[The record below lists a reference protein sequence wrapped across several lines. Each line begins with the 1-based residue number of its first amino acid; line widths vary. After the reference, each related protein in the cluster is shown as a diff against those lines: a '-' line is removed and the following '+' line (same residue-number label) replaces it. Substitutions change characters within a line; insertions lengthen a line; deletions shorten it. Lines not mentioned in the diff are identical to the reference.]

1 MGHPVDLGK
10 SDYKSRCLWPIQ
22 DIRWNKRCVYVWGG
36 ILNIHIARK
45 ERSVWT
51 LVVREGII
59 GTRSLQWEADR

>member
-1 MGHPVDLGK
+1 M
-10 SDYKSRCLWPIQ
+10 
-22 DIRWNKRCVYVWGG
+22 CVYGGG
-36 ILNIHIARK
+36 ILNIHIARR